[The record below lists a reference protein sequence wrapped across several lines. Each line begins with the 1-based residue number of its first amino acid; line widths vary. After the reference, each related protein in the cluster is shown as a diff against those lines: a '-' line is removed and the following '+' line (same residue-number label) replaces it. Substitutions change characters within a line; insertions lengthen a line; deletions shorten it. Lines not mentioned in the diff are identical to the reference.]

1 MEILFIYSS
10 ERALS
15 VSKPLG
21 SPLFIQFGISYLSS
35 FLKQFGHD
43 TKLLVLNKSFADKN
57 YDIIRKKIE
66 SFKPKVIGFYSVT
79 SQYKFIS
86 DISKFIKSNYPEIFL
101 IIGGPH
107 ATLNPEKVSDDNFD
121 AICIGDG
128 ELPMQKL
135 TNMLEKN
142 EYPSN
147 IKNLWIKKGG
157 IIEKNP
163 TESFYENIDMLPF
176 PDRAM
181 WDEYIDYI
189 PNFLGKNISI
199 LLGRGC
205 PHSCTYCCN
214 HALRKIAK
222 GNYVRFRSPKNILKE
237 IKQVHEKYSMEKN
250 IYLEIESF
258 SSNKEWAIKV
268 CDEIEKYNKSL
279 NTPLNFDLNI
289 RITPNANFDNLFKSC
304 KRANISHLNIG
315 LESGSE
321 RVRKNLLKRSYSNAD
336 VIKTINLAKKYG
348 LSYNFFV
355 MIGIPGET
363 TEDFQETLRM
373 CRICQPKEIY
383 LSIFYPYPGTDLYK
397 LCGEMNLL
405 QEEVDID
412 IERRFATINLPDYDK
427 KQIQRNYM
435 WFNYNVYKG
444 HKSGIKLMLNIII
457 NFLRLNSFIDLMLT
471 KFFRLNYNLLYY
483 FIKPYQ

>member
-1 MEILFIYSS
+1 MKILFIYSV

-15 VSKPLG
+15 VKKPLG
-21 SPLFIQFGISYLSS
+21 SPLYMQFGISYLSS
-35 FLKQFGHD
+35 FLKQSGHNTELLILSKDFG
-43 TKLLVLNKSFADKN
+43 NKN
-57 YDIIRKKIE
+57 YDVIRKKIE
-66 SFKPKVIGFYSVT
+66 NFKPKIIGFYSVT

-86 DISKFIKSNYPEIFL
+86 DTSKFIKSNYPEIFL

-107 ATLNPEKVSDDNFD
+107 ATLNPEKIINDSFD

-128 ELPMQKL
+128 ELPILEL

-147 IKNLWIKKGG
+147 IKNLWIKKSN
-157 IIEKNP
+157 IIEKNQIAP
-163 TESFYENIDMLPF
+163 FDEKIDLLPF
-176 PDRAM
+176 PDRIM

-189 PNFLGKNISI
+189 PNFLEKNISI

-214 HALRKIAK
+214 HALRKITN
-222 GNYVRFRSPKNILKE
+222 GIYVRFRSPQNIIEE
-237 IKQVHEKYSMEKN
+237 IKSIHEKYSLENK

-258 SSNKEWAIKV
+258 SSNKVWAIKV

-279 NTPLNFDLNI
+279 DTPLSFDLNI
-289 RITPNANFDNLFKSC
+289 RITENADFDILFKSC
-304 KRANISHLNIG
+304 KKANITHLNIG

-321 RVRKNLLKRSYSNAD
+321 RIRKNILKRNYSNPD
-336 VIKTINLAKKYG
+336 VIKTITLANKYE
-348 LSYNFFV
+348 LNYNFFV

-363 TEDFQETLRM
+363 IEDFKETIEI

-383 LSIFYPYPGTDLYK
+383 LSIFYPYPGTDLYN
-397 LCGEMNLL
+397 LCEKMNLL
-405 QEEVDID
+405 QEIMDIKM
-412 IERRFATINLPDYDK
+412 ERRFAILNLPGFTK
-427 KQIQRNYM
+427 KQIQRNYR
-435 WFNYNVYKG
+435 WFNYYVYKG
-444 HKSGIKLMLNIII
+444 YKSRIKLILNVMLG
-457 NFLRLNSFIDLMLT
+457 FLRLNNFIDLMLT
-471 KFFRLNYNLLYY
+471 KFFRLNYSHLYN